1 MSTRAQTFTLQLT
14 SSAADPVGQG
24 HYSKTL
30 VPPIKV
36 PYLARPFAA
45 LEGIAFSNSF
55 TNVDAALYDNN
66 KVVLQWNKSQADAIQ
81 KVTPYEETL
90 IIPDGHYTVESLELE
105 IARQN

>member
-1 MSTRAQTFTLQLT
+1 MSSRAQTFTLQLS

-24 HYSKTL
+24 HFSKTL

-66 KVVLQWNKSQADAIQ
+66 KVVLQWFPTEANAIAGS
-81 KVTPYEETL
+81 VR
-90 IIPDGHYTVESLELE
+90 SW
-105 IARQN
+105 

>member
-90 IIPDGHYTVESLELE
+90 TIPDGHYTVESLELE